1 VHHQEIYKRTQRELA
16 TRAHDT
22 GNDMSEEDEAQI
34 GDLQAARLSAII
46 SALVIVLYHVF
57 Y

>member
-22 GNDMSEEDEAQI
+22 GNDMSEGDEAQM